1 MKKPDLNKLVRDVF
15 AADHAYVEA
24 TATLLR
30 HFGAGVEGGLAFL
43 FDRRNNDYRVTKESL
58 FVTVNGKEVAYKHAP
73 DPIEV
78 DGCALADATG
88 LGCDKDGVRLYLCDL
103 NGFRVGVIVD
113 PARESEEEG
122 DE

>member
-1 MKKPDLNKLVRDVF
+1 MKKPDLNELVHDVF

-43 FDRRNNDYRVTKESL
+43 FDRRNNDYRVTEEGL
-58 FVTVNGKEVAYKHAP
+58 FVAVNGEEVVYKHAP
-73 DPIEV
+73 DPVEV
-78 DGCALADATG
+78 NGCVLADATG
-88 LGCDKDGVRLYLCDL
+88 LGCDKDGVRLYLCDF
-103 NGFRVGVIVD
+103 NGLRAGVLVD
-113 PARESEEEG
+113 PTREREEEG